1 MTKRMRIAGLAIAAL
16 AAAAIA
22 WLAGNPWGRAAVTP
36 SPAEGVP
43 VKVAQA
49 RVRDAPTYV
58 SSIGTV
64 QAFNTVT
71 VRTRVDG
78 EISRVAY
85 REGAKVKRGD
95 VLVELDRRPFEA
107 QLRSAAAQKE
117 RDQALLENA
126 KVDLARYQFLLDTDS
141 GPRQV
146 LDTTRSLVHQLEAA
160 VKADDAQIDAARLQ
174 VEFATI
180 RSPIDGRAGARL
192 VDVGNL
198 VHPGDASGMVM
209 LTQIQPVFVNFA
221 LPQAVLPALRAQQ
234 ARAALRVVALT
245 QDASSALDEGELT
258 LIDNQIDTTTGT
270 IRCKATFSNAKEALW
285 PGQFVTARTL
295 LGTIPDAVVVPAA
308 AVQAG
313 ANGPIVYVV
322 AGGVARVRRVV
333 MGQETDG
340 EVVVTNGL
348 SRGESVVVEGQF
360 QLEDN
365 APVSVK

>member
-1 MTKRMRIAGLAIAAL
+1 MTKRMRVAGLAVATL
-16 AAAAIA
+16 ASAVIA
-22 WLAGNPWGRAAVTP
+22 WHWGVPGGQATGTP
-36 SPAEGVP
+36 SATEGVP

-49 RVRDAPTYV
+49 KVRDAPTYV

-71 VRTRVDG
+71 VRARVDG
-78 EISRVAY
+78 EISRVVY
-85 REGAKVKRGD
+85 REGGKVKRGD

-107 QLRSAAAQKE
+107 QLRSAVAQKDK
-117 RDQALLENA
+117 DQALLENA
-126 KVDLARYQFLLDTDS
+126 KVDLARYEFLFDTDS
-141 GPRQV
+141 GPKQV

-160 VKADDAQIDAARLQ
+160 VKADEAQIDAARLQ

-198 VHPGDASGMVM
+198 VHPGDASGLVM
-209 LTQIQPVFVNFA
+209 LTQIQPVVVNFA
-221 LPQAVLPALRAQQ
+221 LPQAILPALRAQQ

-285 PGQFVTARTL
+285 PGQFVTARAL
-295 LGTIPDAVVVPAA
+295 LGTIPNAVVVPAA
-308 AVQAG
+308 AVQPG
-313 ANGPIVYVV
+313 ADGPIVYVV
-322 AGGVARVRRVV
+322 SGGVAKVRRVGT
-333 MGQETDG
+333 GQQSDG
-340 EVVVTNGL
+340 EVVVTSGL
-348 SRGESVVVEGQF
+348 SGGESVVVEGQF
-360 QLEDN
+360 QLGDDSR
-365 APVSVK
+365 VSVK

>member
-1 MTKRMRIAGLAIAAL
+1 MTKRMRIAVLAIAAL
-16 AAAAIA
+16 VAAAIA
-22 WLAGNPWGRAAVTP
+22 WLAWNPWGRAAVTP

-49 RVRDAPTYV
+49 KVRDAPTYV

-160 VKADDAQIDAARLQ
+160 VKADDAQIDA
-174 VEFATI
+174 TI

-221 LPQAVLPALRAQQ
+221 LPQAVLPALRARQ

-333 MGQETDG
+333 TGQETDG

>member
-1 MTKRMRIAGLAIAAL
+1 MTKRTRVAGLAVAVLVAV
-16 AAAAIA
+16 AIA
-22 WLAGNPWGRAAVTP
+22 WYWGSRRGQAAGAPP
-36 SPAEGVP
+36 QKEGVP

-49 RVRDAPTYV
+49 KVRDAPTYV

-71 VRTRVDG
+71 VRARVDG
-78 EISRVAY
+78 EISRVVY
-85 REGAKVKRGD
+85 REGGKVNRGD

-107 QLRSAAAQKE
+107 QLRSSAAQKDK
-117 RDQALLENA
+117 DQALLENA
-126 KVDLARYQFLLDTDS
+126 KVDLARYEFLNETDS
-141 GPRQV
+141 GPKQT

-160 VKADDAQIDAARLQ
+160 VKADEAQIDASRLL

-192 VDVGNL
+192 VDVGNV
-198 VHPGDASGMVM
+198 VHPSDLNGLVV
-209 LTQIQPVFVNFA
+209 LTQIHPVAVSFA
-221 LPQAVLPALRAQQ
+221 LPQAILPVLRAQQ

-285 PGQFVTARTL
+285 PGQFVTARAL
-295 LGTIPDAVVVPAA
+295 LGTIPNAVVVPAA

-313 ANGPIVYVV
+313 ADGRIVYVV
-322 AGGVARVRRVV
+322 SGGVAKLRRVGT
-333 MGQETDG
+333 GQESDG
-340 EVVVTNGL
+340 EMVVTSGL
-348 SRGESVVVEGQF
+348 SGGETVVVEGQF
-360 QLEDN
+360 QLEDG
-365 APVSVK
+365 ARVSVK

>member
-22 WLAGNPWGRAAVTP
+22 WLAGNPWGRAAVAP

-49 RVRDAPTYV
+49 KVRDAPTYV

-117 RDQALLENA
+117 KDQALLENA
-126 KVDLARYQFLLDTDS
+126 KVDLARYEFLFDTDS

-221 LPQAVLPALRAQQ
+221 LPQAVLQ

-258 LIDNQIDTTTGT
+258 LIDNQIDATTGT

-295 LGTIPDAVVVPAA
+295 LGTIPNAVVVPAA

-322 AGGVARVRRVV
+322 AGGVARVRRVIT
-333 MGQETDG
+333 GQETEG
-340 EVVVTNGL
+340 ELVVTSGL
-348 SRGESVVVEGQF
+348 SGGESVVVEGQF